1 MSESNFDE
9 KIKALFG
16 GGTAYKSSFND
27 ETVNKTV
34 EPTLDINDD
43 VDVLDKLDFTLQDDN
58 EDAENEAE
66 TTDTEPVYEGE
77 VAAEPILD
85 GNEIAEGAKYRTKKV
100 ANILNVPEQTLRNI
114 TTLFED
120 HLPKIERTE
129 SGQRLFTKADIERLR
144 KIFQLKAEKKMTYDQ
159 IKDFIDKDSGKV
171 VIAMTEEEKAAAL
184 ITAITNQLQLPLQEQ
199 FTAMAHLIVDEV
211 REFSRGQQALL
222 EENNVR
228 KDEYAKEIQRLED
241 KLDERDRQLELLQA
255 ELSQLRNENAQNNQ
269 LILEKLEK
277 RRFGLFRK

>member
-16 GGTAYKSSFND
+16 SGTAYKTSFND

-34 EPTLDINDD
+34 EPVPDINDD
-43 VDVLDKLDFTLQDDN
+43 VDVLDKLDFSLQAD
-58 EDAENEAE
+58 EDAEN
-66 TTDTEPVYEGE
+66 DTESPDSEPIYEGE
-77 VAAEPILD
+77 VTAEPVLD
-85 GNEIAEGAKYRTKKV
+85 ENEIAEGAKYRTKQV

-144 KIFQLKAEKKMTYDQ
+144 KIFQLKAEKNMTYTQ

-171 VIAMTEEEKAAAL
+171 VIAMTEEEKTAAL

-222 EENNVR
+222 EENNAR

>member
-16 GGTAYKSSFND
+16 SGTAYKTSFND

-34 EPTLDINDD
+34 EPVPDINDD
-43 VDVLDKLDFTLQDDN
+43 VDVLDKLDFSLQAD
-58 EDAENEAE
+58 EDAEN
-66 TTDTEPVYEGE
+66 DTESPDSEPIYEGE
-77 VAAEPILD
+77 VTAEPVLD
-85 GNEIAEGAKYRTKKV
+85 ENEIAEGAKYRTKQV

-144 KIFQLKAEKKMTYDQ
+144 KIFQLKAEKNMTYSQ

-171 VIAMTEEEKAAAL
+171 VIAMTEEEKTAAL
-184 ITAITNQLQLPLQEQ
+184 ITAISNQLQLPLQEQ

-222 EENNVR
+222 KENNAR